1 MIDETLYAKLYR
13 GNTLKRQLQETPQ
26 PAKPIITQSD
36 ANTGF
41 VTRYFVRA
49 ANDKSSIVEVD
60 EAQSATFEA
69 NPRFI
74 TAELRWKI
82 RGKKDTTISNMGAR
96 DFGVRDYNKMLV
108 ERQDLTFGG
117 LSTYIFDYLEYWVSE

>member
-13 GNTLKRQLQETPQ
+13 GNALKRQLQETPQ
-26 PAKPIITQSD
+26 PSKPIITQSD

-60 EAQSATFEA
+60 EAQFATFEA

-74 TAELRWKI
+74 TTELRWKI
-82 RGKKDTTISNMGAR
+82 RGKKDTTITKMGAR
-96 DFGVRDYNKMLV
+96 DFGVGDYNKSLV
-108 ERQDLTFGG
+108 ERKDLTFGG